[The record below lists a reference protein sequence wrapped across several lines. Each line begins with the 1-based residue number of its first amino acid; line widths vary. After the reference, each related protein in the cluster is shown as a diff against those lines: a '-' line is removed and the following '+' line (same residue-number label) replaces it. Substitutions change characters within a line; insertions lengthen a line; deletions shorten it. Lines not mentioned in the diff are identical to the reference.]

1 MSRCCTMSA
10 VVVDHQLIFFSFQA
24 NEIQLKG
31 PVPNEL
37 YHRYVEFKTFI
48 GGMFQGKGFRGR
60 ILNKALHHQHEN
72 IYVFNSRTR
81 HGILGDGPGRDMT
94 LQFLR
99 MAHFD
104 QGGRIF
110 TYIIGLN
117 GLLRFTETGEE
128 FGIDLLSKHSMH
140 SDVNVG
146 ILATRQRGR
155 ARVMLT
161 GS

>member
-1 MSRCCTMSA
+1 MSKSPLSNYSSACTNS
-10 VVVDHQLIFFSFQA
+10 ISFQA
-24 NEIQLKG
+24 NEMQLTG

-48 GGMFQGKGFRGR
+48 GGMFEGSGFRGR
-60 ILNKALHHQHEN
+60 VLNKALHHQHEN
-72 IYVFNSRTR
+72 IYVFNARTK
-81 HGILGDGPGRDMT
+81 HGVIEGPSKDMT

-104 QGGRIF
+104 QGGRMF
-110 TYIIGLN
+110 TYVLSLN

-146 ILATRQRGR
+146 RHLSSGC
-155 ARVMLT
+155 VML
-161 GS
+161 SSYV

>member
-1 MSRCCTMSA
+1 MS
-10 VVVDHQLIFFSFQA
+10 SFQA
-24 NEIQLKG
+24 NEMQLTG

-48 GGMFQGKGFRGR
+48 GGMFEGSGFRGR

-72 IYVFNSRTR
+72 IYVFNARTK
-81 HGILGDGPGRDMT
+81 HGVLKGPGEDMT
-94 LQFLR
+94 LAFLK

-104 QGGRIF
+104 QGGRMF
-110 TYIIGLN
+110 TYVLSLN

-146 ILATRQRGR
+146 PSLSSAMSPI
-155 ARVMLT
+155 
-161 GS
+161 S

>member
-1 MSRCCTMSA
+1 M
-10 VVVDHQLIFFSFQA
+10 QLT
-24 NEIQLKG
+24 G

-48 GGMFQGKGFRGR
+48 GGMFEGSGFRGR
-60 ILNKALHHQHEN
+60 VLNKALHHQHEN
-72 IYVFNSRTR
+72 IYVFNARTK
-81 HGILGDGPGRDMT
+81 HGVIEGPSKDMT

-104 QGGRIF
+104 QGGRMF
-110 TYIIGLN
+110 TYVLSLN

-146 ILATRQRGR
+146 RQLSSGC
-155 ARVMLT
+155 VML
-161 GS
+161 SSYV